1 MVKPVQNYHFI
12 NPFKL
17 KIKMKKN
24 AFFTMVFAVLT
35 LFACDKSALN
45 LEPSTT
51 STANSQQNTNTN
63 SSGNTTTT
71 NTNTTTNTSTVDIS
85 VLKAKFGSNVTVSV
99 DGDYLVIK
107 SNGVPDHKSPYF
119 KGTTW
124 ESSLYEAYNGTAKFS
139 QNPNVIK
146 SQNLTFRIP
155 LKPKE
160 ATSKTATSLG
170 PIGVAINGVPFFN
183 QYAAMNA
190 PLTNEIFSFDQY
202 NGHPQQQGQYH
213 YHVEPTAITKAKGKT
228 AFLGLLLDGFPVYG
242 PTENGKTVSN
252 TDLDKYHGHIHAT
265 TEFPNG
271 IYHYHV
277 TDADPYINGSGYFGV
292 KGTVTQ

>member
-1 MVKPVQNYHFI
+1 MVKPVLNYHFI

-24 AFFTMVFAVLT
+24 VFFTMAFTVLALT
-35 LFACDKSALN
+35 ACDKSSST

-51 STANSQQNTNTN
+51 STTNTQSNANSSSGTNTN
-63 SSGNTTTT
+63 SSTA
-71 NTNTTTNTSTVDIS
+71 VDIS
-85 VLKAKFGSNVTVSV
+85 ALKSKFGSNVTVSI
-99 DGDYLVIK
+99 DGNYLVIK

-124 ESSLYEAYNGTAKFS
+124 ESSLYESYNGTAKFS

-155 LKPKE
+155 LKPTE
-160 ATSKTATSLG
+160 ATNKTATSLG

-213 YHVEPTAITKAKGKT
+213 YHVEPLYITKTKGKT

-242 PTENGKTVSN
+242 PTENGKTVTN
-252 TDLDKYHGHIHAT
+252 ADLDKYHGHSHAT

-277 TDADPYINGSGYFGV
+277 TDADPYINGSGFFGV

>member
-1 MVKPVQNYHFI
+1 MR
-12 NPFKL
+12 
-17 KIKMKKN
+17 KN
-24 AFFTMVFAVLT
+24 VSFVIALSILT
-35 LFACDKSALN
+35 ITACDKSASN

-51 STANSQQNTNTN
+51 TSNTNN
-63 SSGNTTTT
+63 SGNTTTT
-71 NTNTTTNTSTVDIS
+71 TTTGSSGSSVDIS
-85 VLKAKFGSNVTVSV
+85 VLKSKFGNNVTISV

-107 SNGVPDHKSPYF
+107 SNGIPDHKSPYF

-155 LKPKE
+155 LKPTEASTKS
-160 ATSKTATSLG
+160 ATSGG

-190 PLTNEIFSFDQY
+190 PLTNEIASFDQY

-252 TDLDKYHGHIHAT
+252 TDLDKYHGHSHAT